1 MPNTDRSET
10 SGRSADGQTDALYQ
24 QRFKVRA
31 WIRARLWAQV
41 LVGMVL
47 GLIVGTMLGP
57 DTGWVSPGTSEAF
70 GMWLALPGQIFL
82 GLIGIVLIPLIFA
95 SIIGGLT
102 GAGSGNEL
110 RAIGLRLAG
119 FVLATTF
126 AAAWIGVWL
135 ASWLRPGDGI
145 TGASGTQSTNV
156 PADGSSFQA
165 SEAPQIIA
173 NVLPAN
179 PSASI
184 VQGDLLA
191 VVVLAVL
198 VGIAASQVRR
208 EKIAPL
214 LDLLNALLSISMTI
228 VKWAMFLA
236 PLAVFGLM
244 AQLVMR
250 LGIETIVGIST
261 YLFTVLLGLLVLLG
275 LYLLVL
281 VTLGRVNPVRYFRA
295 SGETLLVA
303 FSTSSSS
310 AVMPLTIKSAC
321 ALGVPSKLANIVI
334 PLGATM
340 NMAGTALYQSVAILF
355 LAQVAGVELSLS
367 QMGLVTATL
376 VASSIGAPGVP
387 GVSVAILV
395 SVAAGFG
402 IPAEGLVIILGVD
415 RILDMSR
422 TSVNVTGDL
431 TAAVVLHRIL
441 SEPPADDPEGRF
453 RRHPA

>member
-1 MPNTDRSET
+1 MPNTDRSEAT
-10 SGRSADGQTDALYQ
+10 ERSAGGQFGTLYQ

-41 LVGMVL
+41 LVGMAL

-57 DTGWVSPGTSEAF
+57 DTGWVSPSTSEAL

-102 GAGSGNEL
+102 GASSGNEL
-110 RAIGLRLAG
+110 QAIGLRLAG

-135 ASWLRPGDGI
+135 ASWLKPGEGI
-145 TGASGTQSTNV
+145 TGASGGQSANV

-179 PSASI
+179 PGASI

-198 VGIAASQVRR
+198 IGIAASQVRR

-250 LGIETIVGIST
+250 LGFEMIVGIST
-261 YLFTVLLGLLVLLG
+261 YLFTVLLGLLLLLG

-281 VTLGRVNPVRYFRA
+281 ITLGRVNPVRYFRA

-321 ALGVPSKLANIVI
+321 ALGVPSKLASIVI

-355 LAQVAGVELSLS
+355 LAQVAGIELSLS
-367 QMGLVTATL
+367 QIGLVTATL

-402 IPAEGLVIILGVD
+402 IPAEGMVIILGVD

-431 TAAVVLHRIL
+431 TAAVVLHRL
-441 SEPPADDPEGRF
+441 LPPGGVRKVAITP
-453 RRHPA
+453 